1 MITRLMRN
9 EGVSGLLWRVK
20 TLSSGFFVAPLL
32 ASCVQGSDVSH
43 PNNSPTD
50 GSPYTEMAQAEL
62 PTRLILTFNRSV
74 PFSSDGFLLDM
85 QSQTLARF
93 SYLGS
98 ISIAAHV
105 YEIQP
110 LRGQTVGQVLQNLT
124 RLPVVQRVEVDQ
136 RMKIHQ

>member
-1 MITRLMRN
+1 MRN

-85 QSQTLARF
+85 QSQTHARF
-93 SYLGS
+93 SYVGS
-98 ISIAAHV
+98 GPNAAHV
-105 YEIQP
+105 YSVQP
-110 LRGQTVGQVLQNLT
+110 FQGQTIGQVLQ
-124 RLPVVQRVEVDQ
+124 RLGNMPVVHSVEVDQ
-136 RMKIHQ
+136 RMKINQ